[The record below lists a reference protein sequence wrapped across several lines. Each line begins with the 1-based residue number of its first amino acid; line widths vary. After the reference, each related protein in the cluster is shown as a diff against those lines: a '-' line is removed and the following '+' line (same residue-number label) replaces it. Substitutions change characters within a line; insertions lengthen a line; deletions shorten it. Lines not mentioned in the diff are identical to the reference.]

1 MVGVLDRI
9 TVEPGKMA
17 GKACIRG
24 LRITVSNILN
34 QLAAGADVQEILR
47 EYPDLEEEDIRQT
60 LQYAAWLSSERVNPS

>member
-60 LQYAAWLSSERVNPS
+60 LQYAAWLPSERVNPS